1 MANYFLLQEDGF
13 YLQQESGDKLIIS
26 SSVDPTPTPTP
37 TITPTPTPTLTP
49 TPTATPEPTPT
60 PTLTPTPTTTPGPTA
75 TLTPTPTPTVTPEP
89 TPTLTPTL
97 TATPTPTLTP
107 TPTPPTPTP
116 TLTPTLT
123 PTPTPTLTPTPT
135 STLTPTPTPTVTPT
149 VTPTPT
155 PIPPNPPS
163 SSVVPYSLGLTS
175 ETTIYVN
182 EVKCRVLENDF
193 NYSQNP
199 SVFKYRTVTT
209 GSRALPFYSS
219 STAIITDGTLIDNVT
234 GSSFNPYVT
243 TVGLYNESNDLLVVG
258 KLATPYPIPDNTDI
272 TFIIRWDS

>member
-1 MANYFLLQEDGF
+1 MPNYFLEQENSS
-13 YLQQESGDKLIIS
+13 YILQQDGYKLIIGS
-26 SSVDPTPTPTP
+26 APDPTATPTPTP
-37 TITPTPTPTLTP
+37 TLTLTPTPTPTATPVTPTPTPTLTP
-49 TPTATPEPTPT
+49 TPTPTPNVS
-60 PTLTPTPTTTPGPTA
+60 PPTTA
-75 TLTPTPTPTVTPEP
+75 
-89 TPTLTPTL
+89 
-97 TATPTPTLTP
+97 
-107 TPTPPTPTP
+107 
-116 TLTPTLT
+116 
-123 PTPTPTLTPTPT
+123 
-135 STLTPTPTPTVTPT
+135 
-149 VTPTPT
+149 
-155 PIPPNPPS
+155 
-163 SSVVPYSLGLTS
+163 VVPYNLGLTS

-199 SVFKYRTVTT
+199 TVFKYRTVIT

-258 KLATPYPIPDNTDI
+258 KLSTPYPIPDNTDI